1 MSLPPDEA
9 SSIPLETSILN
20 DIIAL
25 SGRSSAVNVAM
36 PLFELVAT
44 NDFCQSVSFD
54 EAYTSNAYL

>member
-9 SSIPLETSILN
+9 SSMPLETSISN
-20 DIIAL
+20 DIMAL

-36 PLFELVAT
+36 SLFELVAA

-54 EAYTSNAYL
+54 EAYTSNEYL